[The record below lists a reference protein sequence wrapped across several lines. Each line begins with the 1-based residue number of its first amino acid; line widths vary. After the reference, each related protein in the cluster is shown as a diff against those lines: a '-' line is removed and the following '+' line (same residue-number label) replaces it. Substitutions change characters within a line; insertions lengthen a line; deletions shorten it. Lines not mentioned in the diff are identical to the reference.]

1 MQSMLYNVAEN
12 IVRECGERI
21 DDAEV
26 ISTWMDGAVK
36 LLTLP
41 SVAPDLQEA
50 ASGFMV
56 ALGSCPVHCNAVS
69 TLYTLFRYYCV
80 ILYLPILILKSFVV
94 DLVWTF
100 LYNIFVSTIFIFVYT
115 ILWGLVV

>member
-1 MQSMLYNVAEN
+1 MLYNVAEN
-12 IVRECGERI
+12 IVRECGEKI

-26 ISTWMDGAVK
+26 ISTWMEGAIK

-56 ALGSCPVHCNAVS
+56 ALGSCSVHCDAVS
-69 TLYTLFRYYCV
+69 TLFNLCFMM
-80 ILYLPILILKSFVV
+80 
-94 DLVWTF
+94 
-100 LYNIFVSTIFIFVYT
+100 
-115 ILWGLVV
+115 

>member
-12 IVRECGERI
+12 IIRECGEKI

-56 ALGSCPVHCNAVS
+56 ALGCCPVYCNAVS
-69 TLYTLFRYYCV
+69 LFIYPLDCISCSILLTYHKFKVLYAGSLMNILLQYLLF
-80 ILYLPILILKSFVV
+80 
-94 DLVWTF
+94 F
-100 LYNIFVSTIFIFVYT
+100 LTIVY
-115 ILWGLVV
+115 V